1 MAIRLRN
8 IAWLLSLAG
17 VLFLLSGCIGFY
29 GNTKRFLQPPTEGME
44 EIEMLKQFG
53 EPSFCAVVE
62 DQKVYSYK
70 VRDVKYIVL
79 VGTYNGYDLIV
90 VCRDGRVIEVK
101 KMPRNRGFTL
111 FTPPAWTVAD

>member
-8 IAWLLSLAG
+8 IGWLLSLAG
-17 VLFLLSGCIGFY
+17 VLFSLSGCIGFY

-44 EIEMLKQFG
+44 EIAMIKQFG

-70 VRDVKYIVL
+70 VRDVLYVVL
-79 VGTYNGYDLIV
+79 VGIYSGYDLIM

-101 KMPRNRGFTL
+101 KMPRNRSFTL
-111 FTPPAWTVAD
+111 FWPIPWTVAE